1 MNRWMLA
8 MVVLVGC
15 GGEGSSPP
23 PGQADAATVVD
34 APAPLDAARFACTPD
49 GEAKLAF
56 TRETG
61 CVNDGSV
68 ELCYPTA
75 RIAEVLAIAPAA
87 TCLEGS
93 GGRARCHERPGHSL
107 CMIPTRVPEECAEH
121 HGALND
127 DGWNIVCGLAALPD
141 VTEIVHTFYE

>member
-1 MNRWMLA
+1 MTRWILA
-8 MVVLVGC
+8 VAVLVGC
-15 GGEGSSPP
+15 KDDGEPAQRDASAGPIV
-23 PGQADAATVVD
+23 DAA
-34 APAPLDAARFACTPD
+34 PALDAARYACTPG
-49 GEAKLAF
+49 GETKLAF

-68 ELCYPTA
+68 ELCYPAA
-75 RIAEVLAIAPAA
+75 RVAEVLAIAPAA
-87 TCLEGS
+87 TCHEGA
-93 GGRARCHERPGHSL
+93 GGRARCHERPGHAL

-127 DGWNIVCGLAALPD
+127 DGWSLVCGLAALPD